1 MTNNW
6 TVSTDKN
13 NYMPGD
19 IVVITARGF
28 AVGSTIE
35 FAIEDDPDDF
45 GDDGN
50 ADVYQPFSVTDG
62 GASELDDIAN
72 GEVLVVWRVP
82 TDNNGTGSGTP
93 DASNARLI
101 LTATGSG
108 ADRTFG
114 TTDDQVATTTFTD
127 ADPALLQTY
136 FVPVPEQQVNY
147 IFNDLEN
154 NVSDGIISIISMT
167 MSRDGTL
174 IYYDQ
179 WENGYDSNITNP
191 TNIYSI
197 GNPGGTQIWGDGIDE
212 NGAAPGITGDIF
224 KAGDIV
230 VLRNVVP
237 TNPRGTQIYFDG
249 GDKIGATTAIAVT
262 RGYWPQTVEGSGGS
276 VLGGAVEVFDI
287 FRYGKEYKVP
297 VGQNLTNDNGMFSY
311 AGLAVGAA
319 QDNTVV
325 QIDVNGDGDFADATD
340 VNVTLNQGQTYVVRG
355 TGDGSNPSLPS
366 GPGINV
372 NSRVLASNP
381 VQVDLVTGVINANF
395 QSDSF
400 ALKPLDKLGNSY
412 YSPVTTTVTPSNNSG
427 PVSYFLYNPGSGT
440 ITVNYRTT
448 ADTGDLTVAA
458 GETVRYTP
466 TVSGS
471 GIHFYTGDLNNP
483 NGGNFDVIATYDSA
497 TSNYIGQNWDWGWTL
512 TPQNGLTSQVV
523 VGWAQGS
530 SDTNGNVVAGAN
542 GSPLWVTAT
551 TNTIV
556 YVDWDG
562 NPANSTLSA
571 PNGQKYDIAYTVNA
585 LQSVRLYD
593 SKFNDS
599 DQSGARLFTTDGAL
613 IAVAYG
619 EDQTPQRDVPNP
631 LSTPLTTNINN
642 NPNFG
647 STASSPYLD
656 VGTNVLPLPAL
667 AIKKFINGQDADSP
681 TGPVILVGSTATF
694 TYNVSNNGGNP
705 LKNVTVV
712 DDGGPD
718 SSFAPNPEVNSGGF
732 NIGDGN
738 SDNKLDTGEIWKYKA
753 TKTVTAGQYTN
764 IATVNAKDL
773 SGQDVAPDADPAN
786 YLGVV
791 GAVVIEK
798 QVSLDGINWFDAD
811 SPTGPVV
818 IVGQNVKYRVAVTN
832 NSTGGLAAT
841 VDLSDAVIIGSISA
855 LDFKFS
861 GNQTTSVAAGA
872 TIYSDVIT
880 TTALAGQQTDQASA
894 TATITDGTNTTS
906 VTVAPDNAN
915 YLGVVG
921 AVVIEKQVSLDGIN
935 WFDADS
941 PTGPVVIV
949 GQNVKYRV
957 AVTNNS
963 TGGLAATVDLSDAV
977 IIGSISALDFKFSG
991 NQTTSVAAGATIYSD
1006 VITTTAL
1013 AGQQTDQASATAT
1026 ITDGTNTTSVTVAP
1040 DNANYFGQNL
1050 QGDLKITKTDYL
1062 TKVVPGQ
1069 CVTYTIVVSN
1079 CGPDTATHALVE
1091 DLFPSNLTD
1100 VKWTSKA
1107 AKGATDN
1114 KARGTDNIEDY
1125 VTLPAGSSITYKVTG
1140 TVVGGPGSHKVS
1152 DCHRT
1157 LTNTATVTA
1166 PSDFTDTN
1174 LENNT
1179 ATDIDTIMAAPGVRN
1194 THFWQNTKWQKSW
1207 DGIQGN
1213 EHSQKTRPNFPDSDL
1228 LLSPYTN
1235 SARSGKVLDPI
1246 TRRYGVGLLIG
1257 DYNHNGKT
1265 DKKENTL
1272 FYTRAQALQIVD
1284 SSMHPN
1290 NRDTRYILGR
1300 DLVTSWLNY
1309 LAGNSIDTPNSNDQ
1323 DARDYINEGIQW
1335 LQALTPDQN
1344 RDGKGDGYLQGLT
1357 GNETS
1362 NSRTP
1367 RILATSSYW
1376 KSGISSASNL
1386 PNSYKSN
1393 TDVLYPID
1401 AGISIHTH
1409 LDNYNNNIF

>member
-1 MTNNW
+1 
-6 TVSTDKN
+6 
-13 NYMPGD
+13 
-19 IVVITARGF
+19 
-28 AVGSTIE
+28 
-35 FAIEDDPDDF
+35 
-45 GDDGN
+45 
-50 ADVYQPFSVTDG
+50 
-62 GASELDDIAN
+62 
-72 GEVLVVWRVP
+72 
-82 TDNNGTGSGTP
+82 
-93 DASNARLI
+93 
-101 LTATGSG
+101 
-108 ADRTFG
+108 
-114 TTDDQVATTTFTD
+114 
-127 ADPALLQTY
+127 
-136 FVPVPEQQVNY
+136 
-147 IFNDLEN
+147 
-154 NVSDGIISIISMT
+154 
-167 MSRDGTL
+167 
-174 IYYDQ
+174 
-179 WENGYDSNITNP
+179 
-191 TNIYSI
+191 
-197 GNPGGTQIWGDGIDE
+197 
-212 NGAAPGITGDIF
+212 
-224 KAGDIV
+224 
-230 VLRNVVP
+230 
-237 TNPRGTQIYFDG
+237 
-249 GDKIGATTAIAVT
+249 
-262 RGYWPQTVEGSGGS
+262 
-276 VLGGAVEVFDI
+276 
-287 FRYGKEYKVP
+287 
-297 VGQNLTNDNGMFSY
+297 
-311 AGLAVGAA
+311 
-319 QDNTVV
+319 
-325 QIDVNGDGDFADATD
+325 
-340 VNVTLNQGQTYVVRG
+340 
-355 TGDGSNPSLPS
+355 
-366 GPGINV
+366 
-372 NSRVLASNP
+372 
-381 VQVDLVTGVINANF
+381 
-395 QSDSF
+395 
-400 ALKPLDKLGNSY
+400 
-412 YSPVTTTVTPSNNSG
+412 
-427 PVSYFLYNPGSGT
+427 
-440 ITVNYRTT
+440 
-448 ADTGDLTVAA
+448 
-458 GETVRYTP
+458 
-466 TVSGS
+466 
-471 GIHFYTGDLNNP
+471 
-483 NGGNFDVIATYDSA
+483 
-497 TSNYIGQNWDWGWTL
+497 
-512 TPQNGLTSQVV
+512 
-523 VGWAQGS
+523 
-530 SDTNGNVVAGAN
+530 
-542 GSPLWVTAT
+542 
-551 TNTIV
+551 
-556 YVDWDG
+556 
-562 NPANSTLSA
+562 
-571 PNGQKYDIAYTVNA
+571 
-585 LQSVRLYD
+585 
-593 SKFNDS
+593 
-599 DQSGARLFTTDGAL
+599 
-613 IAVAYG
+613 
-619 EDQTPQRDVPNP
+619 
-631 LSTPLTTNINN
+631 
-642 NPNFG
+642 
-647 STASSPYLD
+647 

-773 SGQDVAPDADPAN
+773 SGQDVAPDADP
-786 YLGVV
+786 
-791 GAVVIEK
+791 
-798 QVSLDGINWFDAD
+798 
-811 SPTGPVV
+811 
-818 IVGQNVKYRVAVTN
+818 
-832 NSTGGLAAT
+832 
-841 VDLSDAVIIGSISA
+841 
-855 LDFKFS
+855 
-861 GNQTTSVAAGA
+861 
-872 TIYSDVIT
+872 
-880 TTALAGQQTDQASA
+880 
-894 TATITDGTNTTS
+894 
-906 VTVAPDNAN
+906 AN

-1309 LAGNSIDTPNSNDQ
+1309 LAGNSIDTPNSKDQ
-1323 DARDYINEGIQW
+1323 DARDYINEGIHW

>member
-915 YLGVVG
+915 Y
-921 AVVIEKQVSLDGIN
+921 
-935 WFDADS
+935 
-941 PTGPVVIV
+941 
-949 GQNVKYRV
+949 
-957 AVTNNS
+957 
-963 TGGLAATVDLSDAV
+963 
-977 IIGSISALDFKFSG
+977 
-991 NQTTSVAAGATIYSD
+991 
-1006 VITTTAL
+1006 
-1013 AGQQTDQASATAT
+1013 
-1026 ITDGTNTTSVTVAP
+1026 
-1040 DNANYFGQNL
+1040 FGQNL

-1179 ATDIDTIMAAPGVRN
+1179 ATDIDTIMAAPGVHN
-1194 THFWQNTKWQKSW
+1194 AHFWQNTKWQKSW

-1401 AGISIHTH
+1401 AGITIHTH

>member
-915 YLGVVG
+915 Y
-921 AVVIEKQVSLDGIN
+921 
-935 WFDADS
+935 
-941 PTGPVVIV
+941 
-949 GQNVKYRV
+949 
-957 AVTNNS
+957 
-963 TGGLAATVDLSDAV
+963 
-977 IIGSISALDFKFSG
+977 
-991 NQTTSVAAGATIYSD
+991 
-1006 VITTTAL
+1006 
-1013 AGQQTDQASATAT
+1013 
-1026 ITDGTNTTSVTVAP
+1026 
-1040 DNANYFGQNL
+1040 FGQNL

-1309 LAGNSIDTPNSNDQ
+1309 LAGNSIDTPNSKDQ
-1323 DARDYINEGIQW
+1323 DARDYINEGIHW

-1344 RDGKGDGYLQGLT
+1344 RDGKGDGLRGRQA
-1357 GNETS
+1357 
-1362 NSRTP
+1362 R
-1367 RILATSSYW
+1367 
-1376 KSGISSASNL
+1376 
-1386 PNSYKSN
+1386 
-1393 TDVLYPID
+1393 
-1401 AGISIHTH
+1401 
-1409 LDNYNNNIF
+1409 

>member
-319 QDNTVV
+319 QDNTLV

-448 ADTGDLTVAA
+448 AGTGNLTVAA

-471 GIHFYTGDLNNP
+471 GIHFYTGSDLNNP

-530 SDTNGNVVAGAN
+530 SDTNGNVVADAN

-619 EDQTPQRDVPNP
+619 EDQTPQGNVPNP
-631 LSTPLTTNINN
+631 LSTPPTTNINN
-642 NPNFG
+642 NTKFG

-773 SGQDVAPDADPAN
+773 SGQDVAPDADP
-786 YLGVV
+786 
-791 GAVVIEK
+791 
-798 QVSLDGINWFDAD
+798 
-811 SPTGPVV
+811 
-818 IVGQNVKYRVAVTN
+818 
-832 NSTGGLAAT
+832 
-841 VDLSDAVIIGSISA
+841 
-855 LDFKFS
+855 
-861 GNQTTSVAAGA
+861 
-872 TIYSDVIT
+872 
-880 TTALAGQQTDQASA
+880 
-894 TATITDGTNTTS
+894 
-906 VTVAPDNAN
+906 AN

-1179 ATDIDTIMAAPGVRN
+1179 ATDIDTIMAAPGVHN
-1194 THFWQNTKWQKSW
+1194 AHFWQNTKWQKSW

-1309 LAGNSIDTPNSNDQ
+1309 LAGNSIDTPNSKDQ
-1323 DARDYINEGIQW
+1323 DARDYINEGIHW

-1367 RILATSSYW
+1367 QILARSSYW

>member
-154 NVSDGIISIISMT
+154 NVSDDIISIISMT

-915 YLGVVG
+915 Y
-921 AVVIEKQVSLDGIN
+921 
-935 WFDADS
+935 
-941 PTGPVVIV
+941 
-949 GQNVKYRV
+949 
-957 AVTNNS
+957 
-963 TGGLAATVDLSDAV
+963 
-977 IIGSISALDFKFSG
+977 
-991 NQTTSVAAGATIYSD
+991 
-1006 VITTTAL
+1006 
-1013 AGQQTDQASATAT
+1013 
-1026 ITDGTNTTSVTVAP
+1026 
-1040 DNANYFGQNL
+1040 FGQNL

-1309 LAGNSIDTPNSNDQ
+1309 LAGNSIDTPNSKDQ
-1323 DARDYINEGIQW
+1323 DARDYINEGIHW

-1367 RILATSSYW
+1367 QILARSSYW